1 MPRRRAPSLFSL
13 ASLSIAALTASR
25 TAEACGAA
33 YPGGPV
39 VCIFPDKRPAEAP
52 PLELRLSASYAFTST
67 TLLFGDERRA
77 ELTRHAV
84 FGGVQLPISE
94 SLTAQFGAGGVAGGE
109 LVHGAARDTIGP
121 GFAGYGGLAWRVYDG
136 TDVLPFI
143 QLTTTL
149 SVTHMLTR
157 TDDRGTRTDGSASPD
172 ALAET
177 PRFNAFDLRLGGIVG
192 KTFADTVT
200 PYVTARVFGGPVF
213 WRFDGEDV
221 VGTDLYKFQLGGGL
235 SLTLF
240 DGQLDFFAEGIPLGE
255 QGVAAG
261 VGTTFF

>member
-1 MPRRRAPSLFSL
+1 MPRRRALSLLSL

-52 PLELRLSASYAFTST
+52 LELRLSASYAFTDT
-67 TLLFGDERRA
+67 TLLFGDDRRA
-77 ELTRHAV
+77 ELRRHAV

-94 SLTAQFGAGGVAGGE
+94 SLTAQFGAGGIAAGE
-109 LVHGAARDTIGP
+109 LVHGAATDTIGP
-121 GFAGYGGLAWRVYDG
+121 GFASYGGLAWRVYEG

-157 TDDRGTRTDGSASPD
+157 TDDRGTRTDGSTSPD
-172 ALAET
+172 ARAET
-177 PRFNAFDLRLGGIVG
+177 PRFNAFDVRLGGIVG
-192 KTFADTVT
+192 KTFADTFT
-200 PYVTARVFGGPVF
+200 PYVTARVFGGPIF
-213 WRFDGEDV
+213 WQFDGEDV
-221 VGTDLYKFQLGGGL
+221 VGTDQCKVQLGGGL

-240 DGQLDFFAEGIPLGE
+240 DGGLDLFAEGIPLGE